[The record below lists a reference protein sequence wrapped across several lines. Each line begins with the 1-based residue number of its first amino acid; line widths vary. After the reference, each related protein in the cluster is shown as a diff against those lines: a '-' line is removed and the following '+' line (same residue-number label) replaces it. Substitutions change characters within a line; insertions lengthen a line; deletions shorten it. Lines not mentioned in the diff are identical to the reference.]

1 MNQEVKEILYKQLQ
15 LLAEESAKT
24 SIPEE
29 LCQFTSAMCSLA
41 VHLTSIPDVSDPQSP
56 FGPEY

>member
-1 MNQEVKEILYKQLQ
+1 MNQEVKEILYKQLR
-15 LLAEESAKT
+15 LLAEESTKT

-29 LCQFTSAMCSLA
+29 LCQFASAMCSLA